1 MLEFRRLIMC
11 CNSKSLFHLISIG
24 VLALVRVISF
34 PERILAQ
41 KSYPSKLITLI
52 TTQHIVMERIANAKG
67 IKWSM
72 VPFKSGSEPV
82 LACLGGHVNA
92 VAQGPVDLIPHIEA
106 GKLRLILS
114 LNDTRWKIAP
124 NVPNTLEKYGFFGFN
139 YKSIIGPKGMDDR
152 IVEKIENAFKKA
164 VDDPLYIQ
172 LCEAVQADRYYMSG
186 KDYSK
191 LWRSEYESMG
201 KIIRDMGLGK

>member
-11 CNSKSLFHLISIG
+11 CNSKSFFHLISIG

-124 NVPNTLEKYGFFGFN
+124 NVPNTLEKFGFFGFN

-152 IVEKIENAFKKA
+152 E
-164 VDDPLYIQ
+164 VDQ
-172 LCEAVQADRYYMSG
+172 
-186 KDYSK
+186 
-191 LWRSEYESMG
+191 
-201 KIIRDMGLGK
+201 